1 MAGEQELER
10 ARSMAEP
17 AWTSLLREL
26 AAIAQTGLAFARD
39 PFDLER
45 YARVGELA
53 AALIAV
59 PTETSPAVIAALL
72 QDEPGY
78 ATPKIDVR
86 AGLFRDGRILLVREV
101 TDGLWSLPG
110 GFADVNLSPSQA
122 IEAEIEQETGFTAR
136 ATKLVSLLDRRRH
149 HGAHPRLRYCY
160 KAFFLAEITG
170 GAARPS
176 LETTAVDFFPEDA
189 LPPLSTGRVTAA
201 LIARLYAHWRA
212 PGLPTEFD

>member
-1 MAGEQELER
+1 MSN
-10 ARSMAEP
+10 ARDGRQTMAEP
-17 AWTSLLREL
+17 EWTALLREL
-26 AAIAQTGLAFARD
+26 AAIAQTGLAYARD

-45 YARVGELA
+45 YERLRDLA
-53 AALIAV
+53 AALVAV
-59 PTETSPAVIAALL
+59 PTQTSPEIIAALL

-110 GFADVNLSPSQA
+110 GFADVNLSPAQA
-122 IEAEIEQETGFTAR
+122 IVAEIEQETGFTAR
-136 ATKLVSLLDRRRH
+136 VTKLTALLDRRRH
-149 HGAHPRLRYCY
+149 HAAHPRLRYCY

-170 GAARPS
+170 GAARTS
-176 LETTAVDFFPEDA
+176 LETTEVEFFPEDA
-189 LPPLSTGRVTAA
+189 LPPLSTGRVTAP
-201 LIARLYAHWRA
+201 LIARLYTHWRE

>member
-1 MAGEQELER
+1 MTKLPGSR
-10 ARSMAEP
+10 RSVTEP
-17 AWTSLLREL
+17 DWLPLLREL
-26 AAIAQTGLAFARD
+26 AAIAQTGLAYARD

-45 YARVGELA
+45 YGRLCELA
-53 AALIAV
+53 AELIAV
-59 PTETSPAVIAALL
+59 PTQTSPGVIAALL

-110 GFADVNLSPSQA
+110 GFADVNLSPAQA
-122 IEAEIEQETGFTAR
+122 IEAEIEQETGFTAQ
-136 ATKLVSLLDRRRH
+136 ATKLVALLDRRRH
-149 HGAHPRLRYCY
+149 HPAHPRLRYCY

-170 GAARPS
+170 GAARAS
-176 LETTAVDFFPEDA
+176 LETTAVEFFPEDA
-189 LPPLSTGRVTAA
+189 LPPLSTGRVNAA